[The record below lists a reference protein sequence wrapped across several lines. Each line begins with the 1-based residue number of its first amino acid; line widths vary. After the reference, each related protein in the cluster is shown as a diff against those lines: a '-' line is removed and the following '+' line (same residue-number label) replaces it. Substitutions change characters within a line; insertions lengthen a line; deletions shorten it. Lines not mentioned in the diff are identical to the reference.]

1 MISIASR
8 AGQSAR
14 NTVPALRPPAVLA
27 VLAAVML
34 TNRRLPFGTYRVP
47 SVDVMEL
54 HSVKG
59 PMPTT
64 ALDRQLIAVKPITV
78 PTTDRGVD
86 LQVKVTAPAD
96 GRNLPV
102 IVFSHGNA
110 WSMDGYEPL
119 VDRWTAAGF
128 VVVQP
133 THLDSRRNGI
143 GFKDPRFATIW
154 RVRIADLHAVLDGLG
169 DILDQFSGLSTR
181 VDRERVAVVG
191 HSWGAQTAGALLG
204 ARVFDAEGN
213 PGEGFSHPVV
223 KAGALV
229 AATGT
234 GDTLTPFALK
244 YLPFAR
250 PDFSTMTTPPWSSPA
265 ERTSPPCPPA
275 DRTGSP
281 TPTTSVLPR
290 SDCLPS
296 PRPSTSSAE
305 FPARPSRTPPT
316 RTPPVSSWSRT
327 PSPPSCSMCSAPTE
341 PAGRPCRTR
350 SAPAP
355 AP

>member
-1 MISIASR
+1 M
-8 AGQSAR
+8 
-14 NTVPALRPPAVLA
+14 PP
-27 VLAAVML
+27 
-34 TNRRLPFGTYRVP
+34 
-47 SVDVMEL
+47 
-54 HSVKG
+54 
-59 PMPTT
+59 T

-250 PDFSTMTTPPWSSPA
+250 PDFSTMTTPALVIAGGKDQSAMSTRGPDWFTDAYHLSPA
-265 ERTSPPCPPA
+265 PKRLLTIAEAEHLFGGISGEA
-275 DRTGSP
+275 VKD
-281 TPTTSVLPR
+281 TT
-290 SDCLPS
+290 D
-296 PRPSTSSAE
+296 E
-305 FPARPSRTPPT
+305 NPARVVLVADAVSAFLLDVLSADGT
-316 RTPPVSSWSRT
+316 RWQALQDQVGASSGALTVESK
-327 PSPPSCSMCSAPTE
+327 
-341 PAGRPCRTR
+341 
-350 SAPAP
+350 
-355 AP
+355 